1 MLEKKIFIT
10 RPMTPKLPK
19 FFSQVEDICK
29 KKWLTN
35 FGSYHEQL
43 EHELTNLLDVNY
55 LNLTNNG
62 TSALLIALKALN
74 LPLGSEVITSPFTFA
89 ATCHSIVWNGLV
101 PVFCD
106 IEEENFTID
115 PKKIEALITPKTK
128 AILGVHVYG
137 FACKIE
143 EIAQIAQKYD
153 LKVIYDAAHAFNT
166 FYNGKGIGNYGDA
179 TVFSFHSTKLFNTV
193 EGGAVS
199 SSNPLFYEIV
209 HKLSNFGISDEEHVD
224 FIGLNA
230 KMNEIQAA
238 WGLSNLEIYSS
249 EFKRR
254 EKIYDFYFSSLFGK
268 KGITIPRF
276 KDKNTK
282 SYQYFPI
289 LLDKVLEPNSR
300 NKLYENFVK
309 HNIYARKYFY
319 PACSDYPCYS
329 NIRGRNNLHVTN
341 DVKSRILCL
350 PFYGDLSD
358 DQLDEIVKIIIN
370 FINK

>member
-1 MLEKKIFIT
+1 
-10 RPMTPKLPK
+10 MTPKLPK

-35 FGSYHEQL
+35 FGSYHKQL
-43 EHELTNLLDVNY
+43 EHELTNLLGVTY

-143 EIAQIAQKYD
+143 EISQIAQKYD

-166 FYNGKGIGNYGDA
+166 LYNGKGIGNYGDA

-199 SSNPLFYEIV
+199 SSSPKFYEIL

-238 WGLSNLEIYSS
+238 WGLSNLEIYAS

-254 EKIYDFYFSSLFGK
+254 EKIYDFYFSSLLGK

-276 KDKNTK
+276 KEKNTK

-289 LLDKVLEPNSR
+289 LLDKVLESNSR
-300 NKLYENFVK
+300 NKLYELFVK

-329 NIRGRNNLHVTN
+329 NVRGRNNLPVTN

-358 DQLDEIVKIIIN
+358 VQLDEIVKIILN